1 MCAQCTVQTECIYR
15 GRRMNLDWLDWLVL
29 TDINEYIQI
38 INNNDTS
45 NKDTD
50 NSKISNKNKGDNIDT
65 IQSNTT
71 ALQLFLKP
79 FNRGKLSGL
88 TLNSIPFGSNKFT
101 LDRTPFS
108 SSSSSSKEVFQL
120 DYTWRSTK
128 TVWERWK

>member
-15 GRRMNLDWLDWLVL
+15 GRRMNLDWLVL

-71 ALQLFLKP
+71 ALQVFLKP

-108 SSSSSSKEVFQL
+108 SSSSSSSKEVFQL